1 MASSDVKTASPIA
14 VPSPSC
20 RRPIP
25 RSTTAILSVGGTR
38 RRAPLSKLTRP
49 TRTPFGTFLR
59 KVRAASCA
67 AARRDGATSVASI
80 DSEVS
85 MARTTTPRLS
95 AVCCATAGLAS
106 ERDERDEPE
115 QQPDGGQVPA
125 PAGPLGGDRVEQGH
139 GREAHDV
146 APPAQLRHD
155 VRGQQQDRQ
164 EQEPEPGGGEEG
176 QGEHQRRLPERG
188 WRRRAGAGGH
198 RRSGPGRRPSR
209 GRCGGRG
216 GGRRRRRSGG
226 PRPSAGRPPPRRSGR
241 AGWRHRCR
249 RSVGARSRG
258 RPR

>member
-20 RRPIP
+20 RRLIP

-85 MARTTTPRLS
+85 MASTTTPRLS

-106 ERDERDEPE
+106 ESESATSPSSS
-115 QQPDGGQVPA
+115 PT
-125 PAGPLGGDRVEQGH
+125 AG
-139 GREAHDV
+139 
-146 APPAQLRHD
+146 
-155 VRGQQQDRQ
+155 
-164 EQEPEPGGGEEG
+164 
-176 QGEHQRRLPERG
+176 
-188 WRRRAGAGGH
+188 
-198 RRSGPGRRPSR
+198 
-209 GRCGGRG
+209 
-216 GGRRRRRSGG
+216 
-226 PRPSAGRPPPRRSGR
+226 
-241 AGWRHRCR
+241 RCR
-249 RSVGARSRG
+249 RQRG
-258 RPR
+258 RLGATESSRSMVVKRTT